1 MKISKIIAI
10 VGAVLLFVC
19 FFLPWESLSFMGTEI
34 YYSGYQKAA
43 GSPPGNYKLSVN
55 PSDYGAESDLDYI
68 NQVWGGLLG
77 DTLSSEEIG
86 AISGIT
92 DVINRAFAK
101 PILYLFPIAAIL
113 VVAFSILS
121 NRKPHISFGIVMVAL
136 ALVMGIIL
144 LSNGKSMA
152 TLMKLGDLA
161 GSVLSLFGMQE
172 IVPTSQFEIGY
183 FGSLV
188 GILAFLVAGFI
199 GWQDY
204 SKPATV
210 PNSASFQNAP
220 GYGYQNQNYPQ
231 QYPSN
236 QQQAPQPQNQSANN
250 YYTNKDSSAFFYQ
263 QNHLQQQNYQQSA
276 PTSQQQPSYNTP
288 PTFSSPPQQGYQA
301 PVSYQQ
307 PPNYQ
312 SQPQYQPQPLPQPQ
326 PQQPTPPQQ
335 NTPDKPVAGWRPI
348 LPPEDPKN

>member
-1 MKISKIIAI
+1 
-10 VGAVLLFVC
+10 
-19 FFLPWESLSFMGTEI
+19 MGTEI

-68 NQVWGGLLG
+68 NQVWGELLG
-77 DTLSSEEIG
+77 DTLYSEEIG

-113 VVAFSILS
+113 VVAFSVLS

-136 ALVMGIIL
+136 ALILGIIL
-144 LSNGKSMA
+144 LANGKSMA

-161 GSVLSLFGMQE
+161 GSVLTLFGMQDL
-172 IVPTSQFEIGY
+172 VPTSQFEIGY
-183 FGSLV
+183 FGSLA
-188 GILAFLVAGFI
+188 GILAFLVAGFV

-204 SKPATV
+204 TEPATV
-210 PNSASFQNAP
+210 PNRASFKNAP

-231 QYPSN
+231 QYPAN
-236 QQQAPQPQNQSANN
+236 QQQMPQPQRQPGDVYSTSNDA
-250 YYTNKDSSAFFYQ
+250 SAFLYQ
-263 QNHLQQQNYQQSA
+263 QNSQYQNYQQSA
-276 PTSQQQPSYNTP
+276 PAPQQPPYNP
-288 PTFSSPPQQGYQA
+288 PPAYQNPPQPGYQA
-301 PVSYQQ
+301 TGAYQQ
-307 PPNYQ
+307 PPY
-312 SQPQYQPQPLPQPQ
+312 YQPQPQPPSQPQPQ
-326 PQQPTPPQQ
+326 PYPQQP

-348 LPPEDPKN
+348 RPPEDPQP

>member
-1 MKISKIIAI
+1 MKMSKIIAI

-68 NQVWGGLLG
+68 NQVWGELLG

-113 VVAFSILS
+113 VVAFSVLS

-136 ALVMGIIL
+136 ALTLGIIL
-144 LSNGKSMA
+144 LANGKSMA

-161 GSVLSLFGMQE
+161 GSVLTLFGMQDL
-172 IVPTSQFEIGY
+172 VPTSQFEIGY
-183 FGSLV
+183 FGSLA
-188 GILAFLVAGFI
+188 GILAFLVAGFV

-204 SKPATV
+204 TKPATV
-210 PNSASFQNAP
+210 PAKASVQNAP

-231 QYPSN
+231 QYPAN
-236 QQQAPQPQNQSANN
+236 QQQMPQPQRQPADVNTTNN
-250 YYTNKDSSAFFYQ
+250 DSSAFLYQ
-263 QNHLQQQNYQQSA
+263 QNHLQYQNYQQSA
-276 PTSQQQPSYNTP
+276 PAPQQQPPHITP
-288 PTFSSPPQQGYQA
+288 PGYQNPPQPGYQA
-301 PVSYQQ
+301 TGAYQQ
-307 PPNYQ
+307 PPY
-312 SQPQYQPQPLPQPQ
+312 SQPQPQ
-326 PQQPTPPQQ
+326 PPSQPQPQPYPQQP

-348 LPPEDPKN
+348 RPPEDPQP